1 MAEWRSLSKADFDK
15 WHDKYKADNGY
26 PLPGRNAKTGE
37 LEPPGVGET
46 TEYVTPTEVD
56 STDVRFDVGDLD
68 DKPGKA
74 SWEPAYKEDGTID
87 VAKSKIDPPAEDLA
101 AL

>member
-1 MAEWRSLSKADFDK
+1 MTEWRSLSRASFKT
-15 WHDKYKADNGY
+15 WHDQYKADNGY

-56 STDVRFDVGDLD
+56 STDVRFDVGDLA
-68 DKPGKA
+68 DKPGVA

-87 VAKSKIDPPAEDLA
+87 VAQSKIEPVEEVIKL
-101 AL
+101 

>member
-1 MAEWRSLSKADFDK
+1 MTEWRSMSRANFKK
-15 WHDKYKADNGY
+15 WHDKYKSDNGY
-26 PLPGRNAKTGE
+26 PLPGRNALTGE

-56 STDVRFDVGDLD
+56 STDVRFDVGDLA

-74 SWEPAYKEDGTID
+74 SWAPVHKEDGTID
-87 VAKSKIDPPAEDLA
+87 ATKSKATPPAEDLA